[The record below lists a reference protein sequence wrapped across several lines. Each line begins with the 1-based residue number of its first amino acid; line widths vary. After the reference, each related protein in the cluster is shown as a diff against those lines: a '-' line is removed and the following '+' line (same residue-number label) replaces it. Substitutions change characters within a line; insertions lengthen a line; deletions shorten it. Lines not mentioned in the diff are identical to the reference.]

1 MKTRIGIF
9 QLSLIF
15 AGVTAPG
22 EALRQIIKLELAMA
36 QRRIL
41 SSHCRI

>member
-15 AGVTAPG
+15 AGVTALF
-22 EALRQIIKLELAMA
+22 ALLVLWPNKA
-36 QRRIL
+36 
-41 SSHCRI
+41 S

>member
-15 AGVTAPG
+15 AGLIVLFVLLIMWPNQASSFHDAPNQMV
-22 EALRQIIKLELAMA
+22 EAP
-36 QRRIL
+36 
-41 SSHCRI
+41 

>member
-15 AGVTAPG
+15 AGVTALF
-22 EALRQIIKLELAMA
+22 AFLFL
-36 QRRIL
+36 
-41 SSHCRI
+41 

>member
-15 AGVTAPG
+15 AGVTALF
-22 EALRQIIKLELAMA
+22 ALL
-36 QRRIL
+36 IL
-41 SSHCRI
+41 